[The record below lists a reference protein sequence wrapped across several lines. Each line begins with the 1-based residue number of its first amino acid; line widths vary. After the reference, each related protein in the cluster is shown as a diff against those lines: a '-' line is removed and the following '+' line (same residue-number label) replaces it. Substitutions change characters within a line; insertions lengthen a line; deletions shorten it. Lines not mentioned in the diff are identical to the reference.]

1 MITLPEN
8 YFELILEIERDVSTV
23 RYSIHVSYTQLLS
36 SYLYFKS
43 GNYVCGK
50 PSSTYNNY
58 EAVCVAV
65 CFTRCELSS
74 VYDSGTD
81 VTDLSE
87 LRVFYR

>member
-1 MITLPEN
+1 M
-8 YFELILEIERDVSTV
+8 EIERNESTV

-36 SYLYFKS
+36 SYLTFKS

-58 EAVCVAV
+58 EAVSVAV
-65 CFTRCELSS
+65 CYTKCELYG
-74 VYDSGTD
+74 VWDSGTD